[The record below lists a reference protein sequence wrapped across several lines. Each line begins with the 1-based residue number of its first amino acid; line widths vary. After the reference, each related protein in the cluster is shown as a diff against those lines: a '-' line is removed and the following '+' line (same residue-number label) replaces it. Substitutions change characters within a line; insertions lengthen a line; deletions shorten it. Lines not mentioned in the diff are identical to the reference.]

1 MYPIGTKWESHQDK
15 FVQIPHRQCIPGT
28 CPFKGTSSAST
39 TMVRVLNGNGPE
51 AEAEVEVEAE
61 VVEGNAD
68 DDLDLEYWW

>member
-39 TMVRVLNGNGPE
+39 TMVLRVLNNGLE
-51 AEAEVEVEAE
+51 AGADAEAE
-61 VVEGNAD
+61 VVEGSKAD
-68 DDLDLEYWW
+68 DDLDLEYW